1 MAKRKVWILVAVFV
15 VLIVG
20 VLVYSTLNLAQ
31 YKVEVCIAFNGRTQ
45 CRTAAGVTEENAL
58 RAARSVACATLANG
72 VSEVVNCERSNPVSV
87 RWLKR

>member
-58 RAARSVACATLANG
+58 RAARSVACATLANEIG
-72 VSEVVNCERSNPVSV
+72 RASCRERV
-87 RWLKR
+87 